1 MGLYETRQPVTDLA
15 GQMLH
20 IDSPIL
26 AIEISIPLFSQAGD

>member
-20 IDSPIL
+20 VDSPIL
-26 AIEISIPLFSQAGD
+26 AIKTSVPLLPQAGG